1 MKLITNEAF
10 IEGQGSTSIADANT
24 PKVAMAV
31 QSPAMNVQSP
41 AMNVQLAAMAVQSP
55 AVNVQLARSHP

>member
-1 MKLITNEAF
+1 MKIITNEAF

-31 QSPAMNVQSP
+31 QSPA
-41 AMNVQLAAMAVQSP
+41 
-55 AVNVQLARSHP
+55 VNVQLARSHP

>member
-1 MKLITNEAF
+1 MKIITNEAF

-31 QSPAMNVQSP
+31 QSPAMNVQ
-41 AMNVQLAAMAVQSP
+41 LAAMAVQSP